1 MLKYLLA
8 AIIVFIFL
16 IINIFKNKISKNK
29 LFIFKTVLIVLFLE
43 VTIFN
48 INSYRTDFGN
58 TKVLGFFRR

>member
-58 TKVLGFFRR
+58 TKILGFFRR